1 MPGLKGRAYN
11 LKRRC
16 RPALLGGRMEDR
28 MPRDLFGAVAV
39 RPPSVRSS
47 RSPVVVASVAV
58 HVFVVIAVLAV
69 TAIAPD
75 ILPTPR
81 EALAFYE
88 PARLIDIKLPPPP
101 PTPRQVTA
109 PPNVP
114 TVSADAAPVVAPSF
128 ITPETWTP
136 SLEPANDGIVTGF
149 SSNVGSDIV
158 SVPDAPPPAPVITT
172 PEKPVR
178 LHSGIRTPDK
188 VVNVAPI
195 YPEVARA
202 ARREGVVILETV
214 IDAAG
219 NVTSVRVLR
228 GDPLLDQAA
237 LDAVQQWKFK
247 PATLNGEAIP
257 VVMTVTV
264 QFKLQ

>member
-1 MPGLKGRAYN
+1 
-11 LKRRC
+11 
-16 RPALLGGRMEDR
+16 
-28 MPRDLFGAVAV
+28 MPRDLFGDVAV
-39 RPPSVRSS
+39 RPPSVRSR

-58 HVFVVIAVLAV
+58 HVLVVIAVLV
-69 TAIAPD
+69 TTAIAPD

-88 PARLIDIKLPPPP
+88 PARLIDIELPPPP
-101 PTPRQVTA
+101 PPPMPRGAVA
-109 PPNVP
+109 PPDVP
-114 TVSADAAPVVAPSF
+114 TVSPHAAPVVAPSS
-128 ITPETWTP
+128 IAPETWTP
-136 SLEPANDGIVTGF
+136 QLEQSDGVVNGF
-149 SSNVGSDIV
+149 SRSVGSDIV
-158 SVPDAPPPAPVITT
+158 GVPDAPPAAPVITT
-172 PEKPVR
+172 PDKPIP

-195 YPEVARA
+195 YPEVARR

-219 NVTSVRVLR
+219 NVTSVRVLK
-228 GDPLLDQAA
+228 GDLLLDQAA
-237 LDAVQQWKFK
+237 LDAVQQWKFT

-264 QFKLQ
+264 MFKLQ